1 MFTHLA
7 DATASVRP
15 DWDMKVF
22 GWEREIKALS
32 VPMTTLDV
40 LIDRYGRPDFI
51 EIDVEGFANPRC

>member
-1 MFTHLA
+1 
-7 DATASVRP
+7 
-15 DWDMKVF
+15 MKVF